1 MPVPAV
7 VATDLVVVEADFAL
21 AGLEG
26 LLDCPAAAGDG
37 HWLLVRRS
45 LADPRDL
52 AYYLCYGPATT
63 SLGDLVHVAGSRW
76 AIEETFQTGKGE
88 VGLDHYQ
95 VRRYD
100 GWYRHTTLAMF
111 AHAFLTLPE
120 IRRLLARLIWHRTP
134 DVDSVLSWSRWRR
147 RHQAGARRCHYAAR
161 GALP

>member
-1 MPVPAV
+1 MCIR
-7 VATDLVVVEADFAL
+7 D
-21 AGLEG
+21 
-26 LLDCPAAAGDG
+26 
-37 HWLLVRRS
+37 RRS

-111 AHAFLTLPE
+111 AHAFLTVTRAAAGKGGLPY
-120 IRRLLARLIWHRTP
+120 RPTN
-134 DVDSVLSWSRWRR
+134 
-147 RHQAGARRCHYAAR
+147 
-161 GALP
+161 